1 MKYPEFKLMLILIL
15 VSSFMLLLGLFL
27 LARFNSMFKRS
38 IRNELL
44 RKNIV
49 VWMIAICLVLSIS
62 PTNRGYYEMA
72 TKSGN
77 WILFFLHQIASIT
90 VETLFVFNC
99 TYLVIISAWFRRL
112 SFRKQMAISLI
123 IITTCSL
130 LIGIPI
136 NYFGNMFQNH
146 QGSLKNLSLTL
157 LFNFYSGSMCG
168 LIYVTMSFVNGE
180 RKRILNEKELEL
192 TRMSELKTKAEL
204 DALHSK
210 VNPHFLYN
218 ALNSI
223 ADLSVTDG
231 KKARRMTIALADLFR
246 YSINYSHNNFSTL
259 KDEVAM
265 TEVYLQIE
273 KVRFEDQLNYSISM
287 DEETGHYLVPRFI
300 LQPMA
305 ENAVKH
311 GLKATGKMTEI
322 KLEVK
327 KNDRGLE
334 ISIADN
340 GPSFPDELVP
350 GYGVKSV
357 FDKLDLL
364 FPGLYEI
371 FFRNQPRKE
380 VSICINKLMK
390 NEPAV

>member
-1 MKYPEFKLMLILIL
+1 MKLPVFKALLFVVLFSSVML
-15 VSSFMLLLGLFL
+15 VVGLFV
-27 LARFNSMFKRS
+27 LARFNSLFKRV
-38 IRNELL
+38 ITIEWL

-49 VWMIAICLVLSIS
+49 VWLAAVSLGLAVSPSSHDLTEVL
-62 PTNRGYYEMA
+62 
-72 TKSGN
+72 KKGN
-77 WILFFLHQIASIT
+77 WVHFFTVQVVAISIMAF
-90 VETLFVFNC
+90 FVFNVV
-99 TYLVIISAWFRRL
+99 YLIIRTNWVRKM
-112 SFRKQMAISLI
+112 SFNKQMTVTLMAIIVCAMLI
-123 IITTCSL
+123 AV
-130 LIGIPI
+130 PI
-136 NYFGNMFQNH
+136 NFFGNGGNFNNVQISILFEFYT
-146 QGSLKNLSLTL
+146 GSI
-157 LFNFYSGSMCG
+157 CG
-168 LIYVTMSFVNGE
+168 LIYVTMNYVNLE
-180 RKRILNEKELEL
+180 RQRKLGEKELEV
-192 TRMSELKTKAEL
+192 TRLQQLKTKAEL

-246 YSINYSHNNFSTL
+246 YSINYSHNNYSTV

-273 KVRFEDQLNYSISM
+273 KVRFEDQLTYTVRM
-287 DEETGHYLVPRFI
+287 DDEAVHYLVPRFI

-322 KLEVK
+322 ILEVK

-334 ISIADN
+334 IDIIDN

-364 FPGLYEI
+364 FPGQYEI

-380 VSICINKLMK
+380 VSICIYKLMK

>member
-1 MKYPEFKLMLILIL
+1 
-15 VSSFMLLLGLFL
+15 
-27 LARFNSMFKRS
+27 
-38 IRNELL
+38 
-44 RKNIV
+44 
-49 VWMIAICLVLSIS
+49 MISICLVLAVS
-62 PTNRGYYEMA
+62 PTDKQYYEMA
-72 TKSGN
+72 AKTGN
-77 WILFFLHQIASIT
+77 WLRFFAQQICIIT
-90 VETLFVFNC
+90 VECLFIFNG
-99 TYLVIISAWFRRL
+99 TYLVIRSNWVRLL
-112 SFRKQMAISLI
+112 SFRKQMAVTLVM
-123 IITTCSL
+123 IITCTL
-130 LIGIPI
+130 LVGIPI
-136 NYFGNMFQNH
+136 NYLVNMLRNKEASF
-146 QGSLKNLSLTL
+146 KNIDLTL
-157 LFNFYSGSMCG
+157 LFNFYLGTMCG
-168 LIYVTMSFVNGE
+168 LIYVTMSTINVE
-180 RKRILNEKELEL
+180 RKRILSEKELEL

-246 YSINYSHNNFSTL
+246 YSINYSHNNFSTI

-273 KVRFEDQLNYSISM
+273 KVRFEDQLNYSVNM
-287 DEETGHYLVPRFI
+287 DEEAGHYLVPRFI

-327 KNDRGLE
+327 KNERGLE
-334 ISIADN
+334 INIADN
-340 GPSFPDELVP
+340 GPSFAEELVP

-364 FPGLYEI
+364 FPGQYEI

>member
-15 VSSFMLLLGLFL
+15 VSSLMLFLGLFL
-27 LARFNSMFKRS
+27 LTRFHFMFKRF
-38 IRNELL
+38 IKHELL
-44 RKNIV
+44 RRNIV
-49 VWMIAICLVLSIS
+49 VWMTSICLVLAVS
-62 PTNRGYYEMA
+62 PTDKQYYEMA
-72 TKSGN
+72 AKTGN
-77 WILFFLHQIASIT
+77 WLRFFAQQICIIT
-90 VETLFVFNC
+90 VECLFIFNG
-99 TYLVIISAWFRRL
+99 TYLVIRSNWVRLL
-112 SFRKQMAISLI
+112 SFRKQMAVTLVM
-123 IITTCSL
+123 IITCTL
-130 LIGIPI
+130 LVGIPI
-136 NYFGNMFQNH
+136 NYFVNMLRNKEASF
-146 QGSLKNLSLTL
+146 KNIDLTL
-157 LFNFYSGSMCG
+157 LFNFYLGTMCG
-168 LIYVTMSFVNGE
+168 LIYVTMSTINVE
-180 RKRILNEKELEL
+180 RKRILSEKELEL

-246 YSINYSHNNFSTL
+246 YSINYSHNNFSTI

-273 KVRFEDQLNYSISM
+273 KVRFEDQLNYSVNM
-287 DEETGHYLVPRFI
+287 DEEAGHYLVPRFI

-327 KNDRGLE
+327 KNERGLE
-334 ISIADN
+334 INIADN
-340 GPSFPDELVP
+340 GPSFAEELVP

-364 FPGLYEI
+364 FPGQYEI